1 MVVQIHTSRVPKFL
15 SAQRLTPYVCLNRV
29 QESDLK
35 MLWINKLIMSM
46 SHCCIYSIPIPTSL
60 DVVSTHPHWS
70 LPTPPHIRPDF
81 FSMLSLCDCKAKRMV
96 SGLQEGGCSTCE
108 VDLLPFFSLML
119 VFEKVTSNTFFSS
132 TMTDDEKR

>member
-81 FSMLSLCDCKAKRMV
+81 FQCGACVTVRQKEWLVDFRKVGAALVRLIYFLFFTYACFRKSNVKHI
-96 SGLQEGGCSTCE
+96 LQFYY
-108 VDLLPFFSLML
+108 D
-119 VFEKVTSNTFFSS
+119 
-132 TMTDDEKR
+132 R